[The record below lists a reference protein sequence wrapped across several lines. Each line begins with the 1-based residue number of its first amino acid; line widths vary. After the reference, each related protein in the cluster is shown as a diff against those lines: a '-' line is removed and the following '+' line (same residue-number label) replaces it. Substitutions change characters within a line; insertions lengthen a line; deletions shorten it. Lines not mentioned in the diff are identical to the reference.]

1 MAVLKATKV
10 VKEFPPPTKHQPTV
24 RALDGLDFE
33 MHGQTFVSM
42 VGPSGCGKSTF
53 LNIVSGIETPT
64 SGSVTVTT
72 DDGKPARLGY
82 VFQDPRLLP
91 WRTVMANLM
100 YVQTDKSEKA
110 LANVHK
116 YVDIVGLKGF
126 EDMYP
131 AHLSG
136 GMQQRVGIARALS
149 VEPDLLL
156 MDEPFSHLDAITA
169 RTLRKE
175 LQDVWRQTK
184 KTILYVTH
192 DVMEAVQLSERIII
206 VAYGGKNFA
215 DFENTLPYPRLQS
228 DPAVATMQADIL
240 GVFED
245 MESRRRELD
254 PRISEAAEVPK
265 TRS

>member
-1 MAVLKATKV
+1 MAILRATDV
-10 VKEFPPPTKHQPTV
+10 VKEFPPPTKHQPTI

-91 WRTVMANLM
+91 WRTVTANLL
-100 YVQTDKSEKA
+100 YVQPERTEET
-110 LANVHK
+110 LAHVRK
-116 YVDIVGLKGF
+116 YVDMVGLKGF

-136 GMQQRVGIARALS
+136 GMQQRVGIARAFS

-169 RTLRKE
+169 RALRQE

-184 KTILYVTH
+184 KTVLFVTH
-192 DVMEAVQLSERIII
+192 DVMEAVQLSSRIII
-206 VAYGGKNFA
+206 VAYGGRNFA
-215 DFENTLPYPRLQS
+215 DLEITLPYPRLQT
-228 DPAVATMQADIL
+228 DPAVATMQAEIL

-245 MESRRRELD
+245 MERRRLELD
-254 PRISEAAEVPK
+254 PRISEEAEAPRA
-265 TRS
+265 TT